1 MSGHSKWANIRRKK
15 EATDSKKANIFSKIG
30 KELTVA
36 VKMGGSGDPNV
47 NSKLKD
53 VISKAKA
60 NNMPNDNI
68 NRCIQKALGDSNS
81 SNYEEIIYEGFG
93 PCQTAVIVEAMTDN
107 KNRAAADIRSIFSKS
122 GGSLGQ
128 TGSVGYMFEK
138 KGYILLEQNGDIDED
153 ELMLN
158 VLDNGAEDFVS
169 EEGYIE
175 ITSLPENFSKLRDY
189 IESLNLSPVEADIR
203 QIATIKK
210 ELTEEEE
217 VKFQSFLDKLEDN
230 DDVQNVWYNVAMYIN
245 L

>member
-1 MSGHSKWANIRRKK
+1 MSGHSKWANIKRKK

-36 VKMGGSGDPNV
+36 VKVGGSGDPNV

-81 SNYEEIIYEGFG
+81 ANYEEIVYEGFG
-93 PCQTAVIVEAMTDN
+93 PCQTAIIVEVMTDN

-138 KGYILLEQNGDIDED
+138 KGYILIENTGDFDKD

-158 VLDNGAEDFVS
+158 SLDNGAEDFVS

-175 ITSLPENFSKLRDY
+175 ITSLPENFSKLRDF
-189 IESLNLSPVEADIR
+189 IESQNLKVEAADIR
-203 QIATIKK
+203 QIATMKK
-210 ELTEEEE
+210 ELSDEEEI
-217 VKFQSFLDKLEDN
+217 KFQNFIDKLEDN
-230 DDVQNVWYNVAMYIN
+230 DDVQNVWHNADI
-245 L
+245 

>member
-1 MSGHSKWANIRRKK
+1 MSGHSKWANIKRKK

-36 VKMGGSGDPNV
+36 VKTGGSGDPNI

-81 SNYEEIIYEGFG
+81 ANYEEIVYEGFG
-93 PCQTAVIVEAMTDN
+93 PCQTAVIVEVMTDN

-138 KGYILLEQNGDIDED
+138 KGYILIENTGDIDED

-158 VLDNGAEDFVS
+158 SLDNGAEDFVS
-169 EEGYIE
+169 EEGCIE
-175 ITSLPENFSKLRDY
+175 ITSLPENFSNLRDY
-189 IESLNLSPVEADIR
+189 IESLNLKVEAAEIR
-203 QIATIKK
+203 QIATMKK
-210 ELTEEEE
+210 ELSEEEE
-217 VKFQSFLDKLEDN
+217 TKFQNFLDKLEDN
-230 DDVQNVWYNVAMYIN
+230 DDVQNVWHNVDI
-245 L
+245 

>member
-1 MSGHSKWANIRRKK
+1 MSGHSKWANIKRKK

-36 VKMGGSGDPNV
+36 VKTGGSGDPNI

-81 SNYEEIIYEGFG
+81 ANYEEIIYEGFG
-93 PCQTAVIVEAMTDN
+93 PCQTAVIVEVMTDN

-138 KGYILLEQNGDIDED
+138 KGYILIENTGDVDED

-158 VLDNGAEDFVS
+158 SLDNGAEDFVS

-189 IESLNLSPVEADIR
+189 IESLNLKIEAAEIR
-203 QIATIKK
+203 QIATMKK
-210 ELTEEEE
+210 ELSEEEE
-217 VKFQSFLDKLEDN
+217 IKFQNFLDKLEDN
-230 DDVQNVWYNVAMYIN
+230 DDVQNVWHNADI
-245 L
+245 